1 MGYDERELLQK
12 AKAGDIDSF
21 EILIEG
27 IKTKAYQIALSYM
40 KNEEDAQD
48 AVQDSLLKIYRNLN
62 SFNEKARFST
72 WVYRVV
78 VNTCL
83 DEVKKKR
90 RYREMIASEYHLFPQ
105 EEEESGMFLEIPD
118 ERNRPDQVVLRKEQK
133 NTILGC
139 LDQLSE
145 TLREAVVLR
154 DVQGFSYE
162 EIAEI
167 LQISEGTVK
176 SRINRARLALKE
188 LFLKSMEQN
197 DGNFV

>member
-1 MGYDERELLQK
+1 MSYDEKELLQK

-21 EILIEG
+21 ELLIEG
-27 IKTKAYQIALSYM
+27 IKTKAYQIALSYL
-40 KNEEDAQD
+40 KNEEDAKD

-62 SFNEKARFST
+62 GFNEKAQFST

-90 RYREMIASEYHLFPQ
+90 RYRDFIASEYHLFPQ
-105 EEEESGMFLEIPD
+105 ENEEDGIFLEVPD
-118 ERNRPDQVVLRKEQK
+118 HRARPEEVLLRKEKK

-139 LDQLSE
+139 LEQLSDSF
-145 TLREAVVLR
+145 REVIVLR
-154 DVQGFSYE
+154 DIQGFSYV

-176 SRINRARLALKE
+176 SRINRARQALKE
-188 LFLKSMEQN
+188 LFLESMEQN
-197 DGNFV
+197 DEEFV